1 MEEKLDDPRGQASEG
16 FKSVTRI
23 LMATGDENLAIEN
36 AKLII
41 DDQQFNY
48 LDELIPNDDD
58 QWIIQFDMKLC
69 LNNNV
74 MWVINKKLIM
84 N

>member
-1 MEEKLDDPRGQASEG
+1 MEEKLDDPRGQAAEG

-23 LMATGDENLAIEN
+23 LMATGDENLSIDN

-48 LDELIPNDDD
+48 LDELIPNDED
-58 QWIIQFDMKLC
+58 Q
-69 LNNNV
+69 
-74 MWVINKKLIM
+74 
-84 N
+84 